1 MVLNLES
8 IDKLHNRNPWWN
20 RAKTSLLALRR
31 WNRGLEI
38 RLGLLSEYPTLESV
52 DWKGYPGKFSDSS
65 SVNQPRYYASV
76 CTTVT
81 VCIWGRLSSAAYPQ
95 PGHKSYKMVSKNWLF
110 YRVLLY
116 LLPLWC
122 SFVLLI
128 AEKPKLII
136 RLQIGRENGTR
147 ITLSPGDYIR
157 YHRNGPCMARVN
169 GIFLH
174 YLPQNPE
181 RVFLCITSIKN
192 ESLTTD
198 SVLELPIY
206 GINTSRNEV
215 IGLPAITGEKLY
227 MIPVSIN
234 DRCGSL
240 GKDIR
245 LGGEKVIHCT
255 WDVEFFWDASLY
267 VPWVILIVNRFEAQ
281 NL

>member
-1 MVLNLES
+1 
-8 IDKLHNRNPWWN
+8 
-20 RAKTSLLALRR
+20 
-31 WNRGLEI
+31 
-38 RLGLLSEYPTLESV
+38 
-52 DWKGYPGKFSDSS
+52 
-65 SVNQPRYYASV
+65 
-76 CTTVT
+76 
-81 VCIWGRLSSAAYPQ
+81 
-95 PGHKSYKMVSKNWLF
+95 
-110 YRVLLY
+110 
-116 LLPLWC
+116 
-122 SFVLLI
+122 
-128 AEKPKLII
+128 
-136 RLQIGRENGTR
+136 
-147 ITLSPGDYIR
+147 
-157 YHRNGPCMARVN
+157 MARVN

-255 WDVEFFWDASLY
+255 WDVEFF
-267 VPWVILIVNRFEAQ
+267 
-281 NL
+281 